1 MGNWT
6 ISQKIYIPLFG
17 GLFIGFILILFSS
30 YLSIK
35 DIEGTVYT
43 KEKTNLSVYMANQL
57 ETKKEICLTNAIV
70 LGSNDNVLNALET
83 GDRQSSLKGLNDIV
97 KSLTNNAGSKNPQI
111 HIHTKEIKSFL
122 RQWSPTKFGDDLS
135 SFRPS
140 IKKVK
145 ETKAPMYA
153 IEMGVAGMT
162 ARGLAPVLNE
172 GGAYLGSVEFILGFD
187 DIVKTAKHD
196 LDASVIFLTDKKNL
210 DLSAKAK
217 EALLA
222 KDTALSQPKEITDT
236 TLFNEIKDLNLEAQG
251 HSFSTPNFFIVRHE
265 IKSFEGNRIGEV
277 LIAKKIDAVKSA
289 VHEAQYVLIKLII
302 TMSIIAILIMAMLVI
317 TLKKAVIDPVKELKV
332 RADNLASGDGD
343 LTKKMD
349 ILSGDEI
356 GLAAKAFNLF
366 IDKVRNTVAMAKSA
380 STENA
385 SVANELSSTALE
397 VGKRAE
403 ETSSIVNETN
413 TMSIHIKDELSLS
426 LQKAQKS
433 EEEIAEAHAKLLNAK
448 NKIIKMADQVQSNAA
463 TEIELSRQILQLSND
478 ADQVK
483 GVLTVISDIADQTN
497 LLALNAA
504 IEAARAGEHGRGFA
518 VVADEVRNLAERT
531 QKSLTEIN
539 ATINVIVQSI
549 NDASDHMN
557 SNSKNM
563 ENLTMIAS
571 EVEKNIH
578 ETAVIM
584 DNATLSSENT
594 VKDYVETGKK
604 VDAIVAKIELI
615 NTITLSNTR
624 SMEEVSSA
632 TEHLSNLTEKLNQV
646 LGNFRT

>member
-17 GLFIGFILILFSS
+17 GLVIGFILILFSS

-35 DIEGTVYT
+35 DIENNVYD
-43 KEKTNLSVYMANQL
+43 KEKINLDVYITNQM
-57 ETKKEICLTNAIV
+57 ETKKEVCLTNAIV

-83 GDRQSSLKGLNDIV
+83 GDRKSALKGLNEIV
-97 KSLTNNAGSKNPQI
+97 KSFTTYAESKNPQI
-111 HIHTKEIKSFL
+111 HIHTKDIKSFL
-122 RQWSPTKFGDDLS
+122 RQWSPNKFGDDLS

-153 IEMGVAGMT
+153 IEMGVAGMS
-162 ARGLAPVLNE
+162 ARGLAPVLND
-172 GGAYLGSVEFILGFD
+172 GGEYLGSVEFILGFD

-196 LDASVIFLTDKKNL
+196 LDARVIFLTDKKHLN
-210 DLSAKAK
+210 LSADAK
-217 EALLA
+217 DALLA
-222 KDTALSQPKEITDT
+222 KETALSQPKADTDMA
-236 TLFNEIKDLNLEAQG
+236 LFNEIKDLDLGSQG
-251 HSFSTPNFFIVRHE
+251 HAFSTPNFFIVRQE
-265 IKSFEGNRIGEV
+265 IKGFEGNRIGEV
-277 LIAKKIDAVKSA
+277 LIAKRLDAVKSA

-302 TMSIIAILIMAMLVI
+302 TMSIITILIMAMLVI
-317 TLKKAVIDPVKELKV
+317 TLKKAVIDPVKELKA

-349 ILSGDEI
+349 VLSGDEI
-356 GLAAKAFNLF
+356 GLASVAFNLF
-366 IDKVRNTVAMAKSA
+366 IDKVRNTVSMAKS
-380 STENA
+380 SSHENA

-403 ETSSIVNETN
+403 NTSSIVYETN
-413 TMSIHIKDELSLS
+413 TMSRSIKEELSLS
-426 LQKAQKS
+426 LQKAKKS
-433 EEEIAEAHAKLLNAK
+433 EEEIAEAHSKLINAK
-448 NKIIKMADQVQSNAA
+448 NQIIKMADQVQSSAH
-463 TEIELSRQILQLSND
+463 TEGELARQIAQLSTD

-539 ATINVIVQSI
+539 ATINVIVQAI

-557 SNSKNM
+557 ANSKSM
-563 ENLTMIAS
+563 ETLTKIAS
-571 EVEKNIH
+571 EVEKNIN

-584 DNATLSSENT
+584 DNATISSENT
-594 VKDYVETGKK
+594 VKDYIQTGTK
-604 VDAIVAKIELI
+604 VDAIVKKIEEI
-615 NTITLSNTR
+615 NTITISNTR

-632 TEHLSNLTEKLNQV
+632 TEHLSDLTEKLNRV
-646 LGNFRT
+646 LENFRT